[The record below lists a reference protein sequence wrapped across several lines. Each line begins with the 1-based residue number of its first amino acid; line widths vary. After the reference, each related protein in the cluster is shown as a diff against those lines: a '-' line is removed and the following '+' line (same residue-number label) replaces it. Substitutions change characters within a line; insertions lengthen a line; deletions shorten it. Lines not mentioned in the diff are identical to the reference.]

1 MKVTLLRCTENPLNL
16 ISQAYRLCYASM
28 PKDNPEEEDKFIK
41 ACIKNE
47 HTSPIEHAS
56 ATFLVEGISR
66 TCSHQLVRHRLASY
80 TQESQRY
87 VDAAGYNYT
96 IPESV
101 TKNKKLFDQFK
112 TSITLAELTYKDLVK
127 SGVKKED
134 ARFILP
140 QAIHTKIMVTINFR
154 ALRNLFNLRLDK
166 RAQWEIRH
174 VAADMVAALFQR
186 EPRILCIFGDILEK
200 HSK

>member
-1 MKVTLLRCTENPLNL
+1 MKVTLLRCTEDPLGL
-16 ISQAYRLCYASM
+16 ISEAYRLCYASM
-28 PKDNPEEEDKFIK
+28 PKDNHEEEDKFIK

-87 VDAAGYNYT
+87 VNAQDSKYVVPRAV
-96 IPESV
+96 IE
-101 TKNKKLFDQFK
+101 KKDLFEQFK
-112 TSITLAELTYKDLVK
+112 RSLILAELTYKDLVK
-127 SGVKKED
+127 AGVKKED

-140 QAIHTKIMVTINFR
+140 QAIHTKIMVTMNFR

-166 RAQWEIRH
+166 RAQWEIRE
-174 VAADMVAALFQR
+174 VATAMICTLFEK
-186 EPRILCIFGDILEK
+186 EPRIVCLFADILEK
-200 HSK
+200 HAK